1 MPPAASAATSSPAL
15 IPTALFGALSRP
27 WHLAYC
33 AAGIICLNLAWG
45 VVQER
50 VGATDYCDAAGAR
63 CERFRG
69 GIPVMGLMQ
78 AAAASLVGFAAML
91 AQLATQGVAVT
102 RYNLGK
108 QPMAFA
114 ENPSVKAL
122 LDREGPAALPLVFLD
137 GEIRFKGRY
146 PTHDERP
153 AFFRAALG
161 QDEKVPS

>member
-1 MPPAASAATSSPAL
+1 MNEVSQAEGRSPVRTEKPTMKTIQVYDPPMSC
-15 IPTALFGALSRP
+15 PT
-27 WHLAYC
+27 
-33 AAGIICLNLAWG
+33 GICGPDI
-45 VVQER
+45 
-50 VGATDYCDAAGAR
+50 DPD
-63 CERFRG
+63 
-69 GIPVMGLMQ
+69 
-78 AAAASLVGFAAML
+78 LVGFAAML